1 MEMIKSTEIRN
12 KAHLG
17 SCSNHSK
24 IELNGARR
32 EVEALV
38 EINFFFFFAFIFLY
52 FFSLSAS
59 QE

>member
-1 MEMIKSTEIRN
+1 MKMIKSTKIRN
-12 KAHLG
+12 KAHLD

-38 EINFFFFFAFIFLY
+38 EINFFFSFIFFI